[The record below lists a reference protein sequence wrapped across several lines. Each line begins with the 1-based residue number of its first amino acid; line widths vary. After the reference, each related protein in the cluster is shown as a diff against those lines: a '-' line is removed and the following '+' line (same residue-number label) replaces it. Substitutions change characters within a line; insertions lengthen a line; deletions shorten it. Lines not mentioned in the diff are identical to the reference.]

1 MEIVEQCNDE
11 SLRFVTRTY
20 DYWIETESTKYL
32 DLMCGHGAYIWGY
45 SNQKLITAVE
55 SQLRGVQFLRGKSSE
70 KNHLVE
76 KVNTNLLQMSGMS
89 SVLYAISGSDGVEAG
104 LEVVDQY
111 WKNVD
116 NKKNK
121 IISFVPGYH
130 GATYRARQLRGEKP
144 STYNITLPAPN
155 NNQVHD
161 EINLLNLVK
170 QIADEDDS
178 VGTIVMESIPWIN
191 GLRPWTQHWWEEIR
205 NICDQKNIL
214 MVVDDVWGGFGKV
227 GPAFSYQNYN
237 VKPDIAIMG
246 KSITGGYVPLSCA
259 LISDKVNSAV
269 KNTVFYGHTWQ
280 PQMLGIALVDQVL
293 DIFDYQLVKD
303 INLQHEIL
311 IDKLK
316 VYGVTD
322 YRGVGLAKELLI
334 NKPLTKQDFDHAG
347 LCTPYFLPNSVLLVT
362 PITADA
368 EYWNEL
374 EQRLIK
380 LLKNK

>member
-1 MEIVEQCNDE
+1 MEIVEQCNEE
-11 SLRFVTRTY
+11 SLRFVNKTY
-20 DYWIETESTKYL
+20 DYWVETDSNKYL

-45 SNQKLITAVE
+45 SNQRLTTAVE
-55 SQLRGVQFLRGKSSE
+55 SQLRGVQFLRGRSSE
-70 KNHLVE
+70 QNHLVN
-76 KVNTNLLQMSGMS
+76 KVNTKLLQMSGMCA
-89 SVLYAISGSDGVEAG
+89 VLYAISGSDGVEAG
-104 LEVVDQY
+104 LEIVDQY

-144 STYNITLPAPN
+144 STYNITLPAPS
-155 NNQVHD
+155 NQVPD
-161 EINLLNLVK
+161 EIHLLDLVK
-170 QIADEDDS
+170 KITNNDDS
-178 VGTIVMESIPWIN
+178 IGTIIMESIPWIN

-237 VKPDIAIMG
+237 VKPDIAVMG

-259 LISDKVNSAV
+259 LISDKVNSSV

-280 PQMLGIALVDQVL
+280 PQMLGIALVNQVL
-293 DIFDYQLVKD
+293 DMFDYQLVKD

-316 VYGVTD
+316 VYGLVD
-322 YRGVGLAKELLI
+322 YRGTGLAKELI
-334 NKPLTKQDFDHAG
+334 FKRSISKQNFEYAG
-347 LCTPYFLPNSVLLVT
+347 LCTPYFLPNSVILVT

-368 EYWNEL
+368 NYWQEL

-380 LLKNK
+380 LLQNK